1 MSGTKKLGLV
11 RTSPI
16 IAKHFVPYMRAL
28 CFFMNELLTNLEK
41 WKDSKSR
48 IFEAEGYVV
57 TITEELGDSVK
68 ARYIEIDGNGL
79 LARATL
85 WESGNLSVEALDVE
99 TEIQVIQKLFEI
111 PETWQLDDKLNWWLS
126 EVVTYEP

>member
-1 MSGTKKLGLV
+1 MDAKQQACAHSSLSLACYF
-11 RTSPI
+11 SPFI
-16 IAKHFVPYMRAL
+16 KAL

-85 WESGNLSVEALDVE
+85 WESGNLSVEALDFE

>member
-1 MSGTKKLGLV
+1 
-11 RTSPI
+11 
-16 IAKHFVPYMRAL
+16 
-28 CFFMNELLTNLEK
+28 MNELLTNLEK

-85 WESGNLSVEALDVE
+85 WESGNLSVEALDFE

>member
-1 MSGTKKLGLV
+1 MLRVLYF
-11 RTSPI
+11 I
-16 IAKHFVPYMRAL
+16 
-28 CFFMNELLTNLEK
+28 MNELLLYLEK
-41 WKDSKSR
+41 WKNSKSK
-48 IFEAEGYVV
+48 IFGSEGYVV
-57 TITEELGDSVK
+57 SITEELGDSVK

-99 TEIQVIQKLFEI
+99 TETQVIQKIFDT

-126 EVVTYEP
+126 EVATYEP